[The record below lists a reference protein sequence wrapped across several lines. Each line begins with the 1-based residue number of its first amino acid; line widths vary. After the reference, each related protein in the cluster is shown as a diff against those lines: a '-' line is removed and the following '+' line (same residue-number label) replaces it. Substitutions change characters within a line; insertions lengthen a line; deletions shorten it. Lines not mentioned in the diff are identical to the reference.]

1 MVLLIN
7 ISLDQRTPPPRTHL
21 RSLVVHRSDGDVEEQ
36 VSGGSTVVVAHGEQ
50 KLDKQRLWA
59 NVLDGGHVPHL
70 HVVDCMLTDTTHV
83 AA

>member
-7 ISLDQRTPPPRTHL
+7 ILLDQRTPPPHL

-36 VSGGSTVVVAHGEQ
+36 VSGGSPVVVTHREQ
-50 KLDKQRLWA
+50 KLDKQRLWTD
-59 NVLDGGHVPHL
+59 VLDGGHVPHL
-70 HVVDCMLTDTTHV
+70 HVVNCMLTDTTHV